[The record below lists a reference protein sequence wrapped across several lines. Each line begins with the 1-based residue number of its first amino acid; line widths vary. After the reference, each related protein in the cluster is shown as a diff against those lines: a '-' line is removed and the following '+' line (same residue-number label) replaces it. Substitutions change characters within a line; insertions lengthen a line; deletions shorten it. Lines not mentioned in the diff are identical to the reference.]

1 MRGNITRRGT
11 RSWRIKFDV
20 GAADDGK
27 RIIRYETIR
36 GTKKQAEAALA
47 KRLNEIAEGRYVPP
61 TSETVKTLARHW
73 LNNIAPVDRSP
84 LTLARYRTLIEV
96 HIVPGIGHV
105 PLMELD
111 GRAIDVFYASRRTEG
126 KRYGGGLSSST
137 MGNLHRLLS
146 LILKSAVKAKKL
158 AASPIDDVQ
167 TKPRAKTKKIEVL
180 SEVELAA
187 LLAHLKSGP
196 LYLPAL
202 LSAKTGLRRG
212 EVCGLR
218 WCDLDFAMGTLHVAQ
233 QVQNIGG
240 EFVTLV
246 PKTDRS
252 RRTIRVPV
260 TVMSALKEH
269 RKAQAE
275 HRLQLG
281 LGKDT
286 LDLVFAD
293 ALGRRL
299 DPDAFSKNFAA
310 EAAAIKRV
318 TFHTLRHTHITYLL
332 RDGVPVHVVS
342 ARAGHSNPTIT
353 LNTYAHL
360 LGGDDDRAAEQAEAM
375 IRRMLK

>member
-1 MRGNITRRGT
+1 MRGNITRRGKH
-11 RSWRIKFDV
+11 SWRLKFDV
-20 GAADDGK
+20 DADHGK

-61 TSETVKTLARHW
+61 TSETVKTWARHW

-105 PLMELD
+105 ALMELD

-180 SEVELAA
+180 CEAELAA

-202 LSAKTGLRRG
+202 LSANTGLRRG
-212 EVCGLR
+212 EVFGLR
-218 WCDLDFAMGTLHVAQ
+218 WCDLDLAKGTLHVAQ
-233 QVQNIGG
+233 QVQNIAG
-240 EFVTLV
+240 ELVTLV

-252 RRTIRVPV
+252 RHTIRVPV
-260 TVMSALKEH
+260 TIMSALKEH

-275 HRLQLG
+275 LRLQLG

-318 TFHTLRHTHITYLL
+318 TFHTLRHTHITHLL

-375 IRRMLK
+375 IRRVLK